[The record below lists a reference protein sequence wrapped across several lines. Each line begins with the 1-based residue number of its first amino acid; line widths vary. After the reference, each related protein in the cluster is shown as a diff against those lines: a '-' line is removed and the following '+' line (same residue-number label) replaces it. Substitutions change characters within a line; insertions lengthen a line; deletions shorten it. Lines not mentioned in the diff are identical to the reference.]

1 MRLPDFLSERLG
13 SLKSRNGLTSRL
25 AADGETPAAIAATV
39 AAALAAASEDNRGF
53 IGAIGGEGIVVKL
66 FVGETV
72 LVDTVVSDR
81 VDAGDG
87 DSLRTFES
95 PLEDN
100 FAAADVLAK
109 PS

>member
-1 MRLPDFLSERLG
+1 M
-13 SLKSRNGLTSRL
+13 
-25 AADGETPAAIAATV
+25 IV
-39 AAALAAASEDNRGF
+39 
-53 IGAIGGEGIVVKL
+53 AIGGEGIVVKL

-87 DSLRTFES
+87 DCLGTFE
-95 PLEDN
+95 PPRGVN
-100 FAAADVLAK
+100 FAAAADLAK

>member
-1 MRLPDFLSERLG
+1 
-13 SLKSRNGLTSRL
+13 
-25 AADGETPAAIAATV
+25 
-39 AAALAAASEDNRGF
+39 
-53 IGAIGGEGIVVKL
+53 VVE
-66 FVGETV
+66 GETV